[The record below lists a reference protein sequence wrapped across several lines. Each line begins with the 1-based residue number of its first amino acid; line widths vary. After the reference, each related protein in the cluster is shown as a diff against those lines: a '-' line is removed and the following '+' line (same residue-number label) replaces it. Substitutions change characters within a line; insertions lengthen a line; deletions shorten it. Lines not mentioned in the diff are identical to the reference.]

1 MVGSSEEFIASIYRH
16 DVSNI
21 NQILA
26 EASNPESDYDPFD
39 LAEDERQEIMS
50 LAGTIDGATERLSAV
65 DDLGFAAAEISELAG
80 YMGEFE
86 GELGEKVDEVADL
99 SQLAESF
106 VVQGVYKKDLTVQD
120 VMFPLESRGEVT
132 YGVDPSSDVYGDP
145 GLCLVANTL
154 ARNAL
159 LHGGPE
165 TGLFADVM
173 EEEGFYRIDVWDD
186 GEGLQGYD
194 PEEIFEQKKGDNTGR
209 GLYLAKQI
217 TENFDGDITYSEEN
231 AEREDGFGLEWYLRP
246 AQYSTSESE

>member
-1 MVGSSEEFIASIYRH
+1 M
-16 DVSNI
+16 SNI
-21 NQILA
+21 NQVLA

-39 LAEDERQEIMS
+39 LSEDERQEVMS
-50 LAGTIDGATERLSAV
+50 VAGMIDGVTERLAAV
-65 DDLGFAAAEISELAG
+65 EDLGFAAAEISELSG

-106 VVQGVYKKDLTVQD
+106 VVQSVYSEDLTVED
-120 VMFPLESRGEVT
+120 VMFPLESKAEVD
-132 YGVDPSSDVYGDP
+132 YSVDPSSDVYGDH

-159 LHGGPE
+159 SHGGPE
-165 TGLFADVM
+165 TGVFAEVV
-173 EEEGFYRIDVWDD
+173 EEDGLYRIDVWDD

-194 PEEIFEQKKGDNTGR
+194 PEEIFEQKKGDHTGR

-217 TENFDGDITYSEEN
+217 TENFDGDITYSERN